1 MFYACL
7 HLFFPRICP
16 ACGEALLRFERVIC
30 FTCKSSLPRTGYHHQ
45 PDNPVAQLFW
55 GRVPVHTAAAFF
67 FFRKSGHVQQLLH
80 QLKYGNHPEIGEE
93 IGVMYGTEL
102 ASSTSFSPTELI
114 VPVPLHPTKLRIRG
128 YNQSAEFARGL
139 SQGMGRPAHV
149 EALVRN
155 THSESQTRKAR
166 FARWEN
172 VNEVFSVNQPE
183 RIAGRNILLVDDVI
197 TTGATIEACA
207 ARLFRAGAS
216 RISIASIAAPVF

>member
-16 ACGEALLRFERVIC
+16 ACGEALLRFEKVIC
-30 FTCKSSLPRTGYHHQ
+30 FSCKSSLPQTGYHHQ
-45 PDNPVAQLFW
+45 SDNPIAQLFW
-55 GRVPVHTAAAFF
+55 GRVPVHTAAAFY

-80 QLKYGNHPEIGEE
+80 QLKYGNRPEIGEE
-93 IGVMYGTEL
+93 IGSMYGAEL
-102 ASSTSFSPTELI
+102 AVSASFSSTEII
-114 VPVPLHPTKLRIRG
+114 VPVPLHPQKMRIRG

-139 SQGMGRPAHV
+139 SRTMNKPALE

-155 THSESQTRKAR
+155 AHSESQTRKAR

-172 VNEVFSVNQPE
+172 VNEVFSVRQPE
-183 RIAGRNILLVDDVI
+183 LIAGRNILLVDDVI

-207 ARLFRAGAS
+207 ARLFRAGAG
-216 RISIASIAAPVF
+216 RVSIASIAAPVF